1 MVKKKNLLPLKS
13 LTSNYIII
21 YINSIINICK
31 IIQFWIFLNKIKL
44 YKKKK
49 INYFYFPTNITLS
62 LFYLII

>member
-31 IIQFWIFLNKIKL
+31 IIQF
-44 YKKKK
+44 
-49 INYFYFPTNITLS
+49 
-62 LFYLII
+62 